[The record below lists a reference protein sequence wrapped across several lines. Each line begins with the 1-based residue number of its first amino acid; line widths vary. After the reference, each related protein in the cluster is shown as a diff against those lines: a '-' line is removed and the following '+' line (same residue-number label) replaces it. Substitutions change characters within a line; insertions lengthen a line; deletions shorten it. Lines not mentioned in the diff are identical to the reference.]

1 MFEEKKKYLFLIF
14 ILYLTLLSG
23 FFFEEDLIS
32 GASIDYTKI
41 LANKLSLF
49 RSDFFYY
56 FKNYGELDLRHS
68 PIFQIFHIIFLNTF
82 DNDIV
87 FRIVNIHLNLLI
99 VLIFYFCLKIK
110 IKKNILILT
119 SVIFIIP
126 SFRSYS
132 IWPDS
137 FLCGFIFFILSVYFL
152 LKFIETTKNRKRYYA
167 YMNIFALSLSSYLSP
182 NFAVFSIFYLYIF
195 HDYFKISKSLIKIIL
210 LNCLLSLPAV
220 FFLFIMGN
228 NFLDLDA
235 STWIKSQTTFSL
247 SNLANKIILL
257 PTIFVVYFIPFLIV
271 DFNKTKIFYLSQIKK
286 LKYYHYLIIIL
297 PMMMWKYLS
306 YEEINGVLGGGGLF
320 YNLLKFF
327 NLFEFYLS
335 IISSIS
341 IFIILLFI
349 LNSLKST
356 IFIICLM
363 LSNPQLTIYMAYF
376 DLILITCIFLFF
388 DMGVFKIQDLFNK
401 AKNAVIFFSYYL
413 FIFILY
419 ILKENYYNFAEN
431 I

>member
-1 MFEEKKKYLFLIF
+1 M
-14 ILYLTLLSG
+14 
-23 FFFEEDLIS
+23 
-32 GASIDYTKI
+32 
-41 LANKLSLF
+41 
-49 RSDFFYY
+49 
-56 FKNYGELDLRHS
+56 
-68 PIFQIFHIIFLNTF
+68 
-82 DNDIV
+82 V
-87 FRIVNIHLNLLI
+87 CWV
-99 VLIFYFCLKIK
+99 
-110 IKKNILILT
+110 
-119 SVIFIIP
+119 
-126 SFRSYS
+126 
-132 IWPDS
+132 
-137 FLCGFIFFILSVYFL
+137 
-152 LKFIETTKNRKRYYA
+152 
-167 YMNIFALSLSSYLSP
+167 
-182 NFAVFSIFYLYIF
+182 
-195 HDYFKISKSLIKIIL
+195 
-210 LNCLLSLPAV
+210 
-220 FFLFIMGN
+220 
-228 NFLDLDA
+228 
-235 STWIKSQTTFSL
+235 
-247 SNLANKIILL
+247 
-257 PTIFVVYFIPFLIV
+257 
-271 DFNKTKIFYLSQIKK
+271 
-286 LKYYHYLIIIL
+286 
-297 PMMMWKYLS
+297 
-306 YEEINGVLGGGGLF
+306 GGGLF